1 MTLTPGRNH
10 LYNLSS
16 FQRLEETL
24 AQEIQVTLADALASY
39 WKTRRKKEDQSAQQE
54 LSRFVR
60 WCGREQTVE
69 SLTPLQ
75 VEEYCTSLERAGERS
90 SERIAITKGLL
101 TYCHRQGWTKT
112 NLASHA
118 RLRRSGSRGVSRRL
132 ATKTSGVSRLTSDGY
147 QQLEAELA
155 TLKAERG
162 NIIEEIRLAAA
173 TKDFSENAPLDAAR
187 EHQGQVEARI
197 RGLEQILKGAEILDS
212 SSSGN
217 AGVSRVTIGSRV
229 TLRHSQTAKEF
240 PYILVESSEADPSV
254 GKLSASSP
262 IGQAILNR
270 IVGDEVEVTTPRGV
284 VKYIVAKMGS

>member
-1 MTLTPGRNH
+1 M
-10 LYNLSS
+10 
-16 FQRLEETL
+16 

-39 WKTRRKKEDQSAQQE
+39 WKTRRKKEDQPAQQE

-60 WCGREQTVE
+60 WCGREQTVK

-101 TYCHRQGWTKT
+101 TYCHRQGWTKIK
-112 NLASHA
+112 LASHA
-118 RLRRSGSRGVSRRL
+118 RLRRSGLKGALRRQ
-132 ATKTSGVSRLTSDGY
+132 ATQTAGASRLTLGGY
-147 QQLEAELA
+147 QQLEADLA

-197 RGLEQILKGAEILDS
+197 RGLEQILKSAEILDS
-212 SSSGN
+212 SSSGST
-217 AGVSRVTIGSRV
+217 GVSRVTIGSRV
-229 TLRHSQTAKEF
+229 TLRNSQTSKEV
-240 PYILVESSEADPSV
+240 PYLLVESSEADPSV

-284 VKYIVAKMGS
+284 VKYVVAKMGS

>member
-1 MTLTPGRNH
+1 M
-10 LYNLSS
+10 
-16 FQRLEETL
+16 
-24 AQEIQVTLADALASY
+24 AQEIQVTLADAFASY
-39 WKTRRKKEDQSAQQE
+39 WKTRRSKEDQSAQQE

-60 WCGREQTVE
+60 WCGREQAVK

-75 VEEYCTSLERAGERS
+75 VEEYCTTLERAGERS

-118 RLRRSGSRGVSRRL
+118 RLRRTGPRGASRR
-132 ATKTSGVSRLTSDGY
+132 ASPQTPGASRLTLDGY
-147 QQLEAELA
+147 RQLEIELS

-162 NIIEEIRLAAA
+162 NIIEDIRQAAA

-212 SSSGN
+212 SSSDRS
-217 AGVSRVTIGSRV
+217 GVSRVTIGSKV

-240 PYILVESSEADPSV
+240 PYLLVESSEADPSA

-262 IGQAILNR
+262 IGRAILNR

-284 VKYIVAKMGS
+284 VKYVVAKMK